1 MGRPM
6 SAYVV
11 LSLAPVQQCQQADT
25 HHVPVPLRMQQQH
38 ASARGQIEP
47 A

>member
-11 LSLAPVQQCQQADT
+11 LSLAPVQQADT